1 MKPLFADAHFFLA
14 LLSRRDASHQRAVEW
29 FSRVAETDMVT
40 TAFVLLELADGMSD
54 PPQRGVCAR
63 FVSSLREKNTVRVI
77 GAMDPQIWR
86 GFDLYR
92 SRQDKEWSLT
102 DCISF
107 VVMAEEGLTEALTG
121 DHHFEQAGFTA
132 LLLK

>member
-14 LLSRRDASHQRAVEW
+14 LLSKRDASHQRAVEW
-29 FSRVAETDMVT
+29 FSRVAEIDIVT
-40 TAFVLLELADGMSD
+40 TAFVLLELADGMSN
-54 PPQRGVCAR
+54 PPHREVCAR
-63 FVSSLREKNTVRVI
+63 FISSLREKNTIRII
-77 GAMDPQIWR
+77 GEMNPLIWR

-92 SRQDKEWSLT
+92 SRQDKEWPVT

-121 DHHFEQAGFTA
+121 DRHFEQAGFTA